1 MTEPAIVERSR
12 VVYRAAL
19 RAAPSLLAE
28 APSRREPGSALAT
41 NKSGLTAVA
50 LSGRRGGTNSVVD
63 SLPNDSGRTTRRAN
77 NEMKPTK
84 RWPGRASRLISV
96 LSRREPPMTETT
108 VAERRGTGR
117 AASAAVNI
125 GPNTLVAPAGS
136 LRRMAFS
143 GQRPRPMSLV
153 DSLPNDSGR
162 TKRRDNNALKP
173 TSLTWHVGF
182 GLRLNAVFDRL

>member
-50 LSGRRGGTNSVVD
+50 LSGRRGDTNSVVD

-84 RWPGRASRLISV
+84 RWPSRASRLISV
-96 LSRREPPMTETT
+96 F
-108 VAERRGTGR
+108 AGR
-117 AASAAVNI
+117 FEI
-125 GPNTLVAPAGS
+125 LEG
-136 LRRMAFS
+136 
-143 GQRPRPMSLV
+143 
-153 DSLPNDSGR
+153 
-162 TKRRDNNALKP
+162 
-173 TSLTWHVGF
+173 
-182 GLRLNAVFDRL
+182 

>member
-50 LSGRRGGTNSVVD
+50 LSGRRGDTNSVVD

-96 LSRREPPMTETT
+96 LCGPTE
-108 VAERRGTGR
+108 AMERRGR
-117 AASAAVNI
+117 
-125 GPNTLVAPAGS
+125 
-136 LRRMAFS
+136 
-143 GQRPRPMSLV
+143 
-153 DSLPNDSGR
+153 
-162 TKRRDNNALKP
+162 
-173 TSLTWHVGF
+173 
-182 GLRLNAVFDRL
+182 